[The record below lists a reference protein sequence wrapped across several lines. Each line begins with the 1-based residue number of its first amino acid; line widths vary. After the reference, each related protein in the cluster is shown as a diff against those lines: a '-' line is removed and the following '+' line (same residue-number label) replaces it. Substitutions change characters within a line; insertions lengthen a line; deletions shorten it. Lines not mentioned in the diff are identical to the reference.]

1 MSSRSSTKS
10 RGRVVPTGG
19 LPLDVGAVVCNV
31 STLTNIAAALDGKK
45 VTEKY
50 VTVGGAVK
58 NPVTLRVP
66 VGISLQELMDAAG
79 GPTCDCKYI
88 IGRPVHGPGGRH
100 A

>member
-1 MSSRSSTKS
+1 MSSR
-10 RGRVVPTGG
+10 PGG

-88 IGRPVHGPGGRH
+88 IGRARAWAGWSTRWTSR
-100 A
+100 